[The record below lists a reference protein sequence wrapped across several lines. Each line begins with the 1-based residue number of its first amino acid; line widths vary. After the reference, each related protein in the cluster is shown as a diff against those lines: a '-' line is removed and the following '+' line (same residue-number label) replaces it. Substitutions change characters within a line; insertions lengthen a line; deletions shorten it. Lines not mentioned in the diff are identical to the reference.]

1 MTDALK
7 PCPFCGGDNLYN
19 AHPANAADCG
29 VIACRTC
36 GAEGPDAGPPREFIA
51 AWNRRSDLPVPVAR
65 KLTVERVEMEDWS
78 EGYSAPADPI
88 WRIVINGY
96 CADFPT
102 ETAARNFA
110 NAIGALAPVSV
121 AEAVKVPEIAAL
133 VKAVEPFA
141 EAWGL
146 ALHQAGEH
154 PGALRTLGPL
164 GALAA
169 HQISGIHFQKAYQAC
184 STLRALAAQEDT

>member
-36 GAEGPDAGPPREFIA
+36 GAEGPDAGPPREHIA
-51 AWNRRSDLPVPVAR
+51 AWNRRADLPVSVAR
-65 KLTVERVEMEDWS
+65 ELTVERVEMEDWG
-78 EGYSAPADPI
+78 EGYAAPADPI

-121 AEAVKVPEIAAL
+121 AEAKLRARCVAP
-133 VKAVEPFA
+133 VEA
-141 EAWGL
+141 YDRENWMRSANYHGDACSCL
-146 ALHQAGEH
+146 RCHVDA
-154 PGALRTLGPL
+154 ALRT
-164 GALAA
+164 
-169 HQISGIHFQKAYQAC
+169 
-184 STLRALAAQEDT
+184 LAAQEDT